1 MHYSVLAERATYFK
15 KNGKGRE
22 EMSEVMKRFAEQI
35 ALQQKID
42 VASRCLRKGYTEE
55 EAADLADLPL
65 EEVQKLAEQ
74 RSA

>member
-15 KNGKGRE
+15 KNKKGRE
-22 EMSEVMKRFAEQI
+22 EMSKVMERFAEQVAYQRNVEI
-35 ALQQKID
+35 AKGLLADGMSID
-42 VASRCLRKGYTEE
+42 FTVRHT
-55 EAADLADLPL
+55 DLPL